1 VSDWEVRVWWTASP
15 GAAAPDFTLHTAADE
30 NQAIDEAVSVADGAR
45 HPWLPVKARR
55 VEIRAAGSEWRPV
68 AVGRAVTFR

>member
-1 VSDWEVRVWWTASP
+1 MSWEVRVWWTPAE
-15 GAAAPDFTLHTAADE
+15 GATCPEHTTYPAADE

-55 VEIRAAGSEWRPV
+55 VEIRCAGGEWRPV
-68 AVGRAVTFR
+68 ATGRAVTFR